1 MRTNITT
8 AHEEEYSD
16 GSKTLGVLFNYSE
29 DGTFKEGLVYIYKK
43 GMYIFFNT
51 MIDMMDYLL
60 YAETKVAR
68 AYMEEEEFDVYYDAD
83 YIEGKFNDLLKWQ

>member
-1 MRTNITT
+1 MKTNITT

-16 GSKTLGVLFNYSE
+16 GSRTLGVLFNYSD
-29 DGTFKEGLVYIYKK
+29 DGKFKEGLIYIYKK

-60 YAETKVAR
+60 YAETKVQR
-68 AYMEEEEFDVYYDAD
+68 AYMEEDEFDGYYDAD
-83 YIEGKFNDLLKWQ
+83 YIQGKFSDLLKWQ